1 MSGYHD
7 FELTCRQI
15 ERLRARRRWVVLS
28 VTLGRAVPIAAAC
41 VLVLIGLAIV
51 AAFVMR

>member
-1 MSGYHD
+1 MPSYHD

-15 ERLRARRRWVVLS
+15 ERLRARRRRAMLS
-28 VTLGRAVPIAAAC
+28 VALGQVVPIAAAC
-41 VLVLIGLAIV
+41 ALMLLGLAIL